1 MFMCEVW
8 LWSHFTGFITCDN
21 ECTSVFADGSSLV
34 LDNATYNKWTVA
46 TKIIIPSGTKVVA
59 IHAKD
64 HGGPAVILGSFSNGQ
79 VTNTT
84 WKCHS
89 SPVPSEWAS
98 ADFNDSSWPPAVVP
112 KDNGSALWG
121 RKIQNISDVAK
132 WIWTEDK
139 DVDNDAYCR
148 VTLLWPQW
156 SSLPSQSVQST
167 KTCPHSNPHM
177 TPRTTLAVH
186 SGNAEMEYSM
196 NLTQTVNSL
205 VLL

>member
-1 MFMCEVW
+1 M
-8 LWSHFTGFITCDN
+8 
-21 ECTSVFADGSSLV
+21 FADGCPLV
-34 LDNATYNKWTVA
+34 LDKATYNNWTVA

-64 HGGPAVILGSFSNGQ
+64 HGGPEGILGSFSNGQ
-79 VTNTT
+79 VTDAT
-84 WKCHS
+84 WKCRL
-89 SPVPSEWAS
+89 SPVLSEWAS
-98 ADFNDSSWPPAVVP
+98 ADFDDSSWPAAV
-112 KDNGSALWG
+112 KHADHGSEPWDS
-121 RKIQNISDVAK
+121 KIQNIADDAK
-132 WIWTEDK
+132 WIWTEDNYE
-139 DVDNDAYCR
+139 DNEVYCR
-148 VTLLWPQW
+148 VRLLGPQW